1 MTQVKFGAKPLVG
14 RGHSL
19 THWPVGRKAN
29 ISDELLQID
38 SQYRVSVFAKNPGG
52 QARRQVA
59 FPS

>member
-1 MTQVKFGAKPLVG
+1 LTQVKFGAKPLVG
-14 RGHSL
+14 SGHSL

-29 ISDELLQID
+29 IPDELLQID
-38 SQYRVSVFAKNPGG
+38 SQYRVSVFAKKPGG